1 MEALISY
8 VGKISICSLRVQSTK
23 INIFVSSKECKI
35 ERERRKQSR
44 KVREREIGKEN
55 KMTNKT
61 ERETEGERKKVYKG
75 EKETK

>member
-23 INIFVSSKECKI
+23 INIFVSSKECKV
-35 ERERRKQSR
+35 ERERRNQSR

>member
-23 INIFVSSKECKI
+23 INIFVSSKECKV

-44 KVREREIGKEN
+44 KVRKRVIGKEN
-55 KMTNKT
+55 KITNET
-61 ERETEGERKKVYKG
+61 ERETEGERKKVCKG